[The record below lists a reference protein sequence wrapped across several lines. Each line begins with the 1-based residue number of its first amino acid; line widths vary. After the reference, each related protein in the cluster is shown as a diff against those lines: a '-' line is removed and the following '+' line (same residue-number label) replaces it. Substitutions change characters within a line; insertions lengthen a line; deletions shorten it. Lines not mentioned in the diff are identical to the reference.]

1 MRGLVSASLLLSI
14 TLAIPGVIVAEA
26 ASAETAK
33 ASAPAAPVAPLAQ
46 KAASFDGV
54 ITLGMTMEAGSGD
67 LKLSK
72 AGDRAKLDVKLLVSP
87 MPAPIELGVLLD
99 PKQPNTL
106 FLVNDNLRT
115 YSSID
120 LAGAAPAPDAAANG
134 KYAIKVLGTEKLLGY
149 ACTHV
154 TLTRPKELV
163 DAWISKDFPDVY
175 GVLKKLQ
182 KANPQFSQAE
192 AFRALE
198 AAGHAGLPMR
208 CIVVRDGQRVSMDVK
223 SIERKAVPAAAFTVP
238 MDYTRSEL
246 TGAAAL
252 QPTPEQI
259 EAMKKMI
266 QGALEAK

>member
-1 MRGLVSASLLLSI
+1 MRGLFSASLLLSI
-14 TLAIPGVIVAEA
+14 SLAVPGRIVAA
-26 ASAETAK
+26 AAGAETAK
-33 ASAPAAPVAPLAQ
+33 TAAPAAQ
-46 KAASFDGV
+46 KASGFDGV
-54 ITLGMTMEAGSGD
+54 ITLGMSMEAGSGD

-72 AGDRAKLDVKLLVSP
+72 AGERAKLDVKLLVSP

-120 LAGAAPAPDAAANG
+120 LAGAAPAPDPAASG
-134 KYAIKVLGTEKLLGY
+134 KYAIKVLGTEKILGY

-163 DAWISKDFPDVY
+163 DAWISKDFPDVHA
-175 GVLKKLQ
+175 VLKKLQ

-198 AAGHAGLPMR
+198 AAGHGGLPMR
-208 CIVVRDGQRVSMDVK
+208 CIVVRDGQRVSMEVK

-238 MDYTRSEL
+238 MDYSRSEL
-246 TGAAAL
+246 AGAAGL

>member
-1 MRGLVSASLLLSI
+1 MRGLASASLFLLSI
-14 TLAIPGVIVAEA
+14 ALTIPDVTAAETADTEA
-26 ASAETAK
+26 AGAETAK
-33 ASAPAAPVAPLAQ
+33 HAAAG
-46 KAASFDGV
+46 FDGV
-54 ITLGMTMEAGSGD
+54 ITLAMSMEAGSGD

-72 AGDRAKLDVKLLVSP
+72 AGERAKLDVKLLISP

-120 LAGAAPAPDAAANG
+120 LAGAAPVPDPAANG
-134 KYAIKVLGTEKLLGY
+134 KYTLKVLGTEKILGY
-149 ACTHV
+149 ACTHL

-163 DAWISKDFPDVY
+163 DAWISKDFPDVHA
-175 GVLKKLQ
+175 VLKKLQ
-182 KANPQFSQAE
+182 KANPQFGQAE

-208 CIVVRDGQRVSMDVK
+208 CIVVRDGQRVTMEVK
-223 SIERKAVPAAAFTVP
+223 AIERKAVPAAAFTVP
-238 MDYTRSEL
+238 ADYSRSEP

-266 QGALEAK
+266 QGALEGK